1 MPWKTA
7 KLQRTTYCREIEASA
22 RLNLPGM
29 LTCWCRAVKKDIELV
44 VSCNTPI
51 EETAI
56 ALFGIGAQKSNMR
69 LSELARLCNTVARF
83 SGQPI
88 HAAKPIVGSRIF
100 FHEFSIHCAGLLK
113 DTNFYELYDPGQVG
127 RRNSRQ
133 MVLGAFRLSR
143 HKTCTGP
150 LEHQH

>member
-1 MPWKTA
+1 
-7 KLQRTTYCREIEASA
+7 
-22 RLNLPGM
+22 
-29 LTCWCRAVKKDIELV
+29 
-44 VSCNTPI
+44 
-51 EETAI
+51 
-56 ALFGIGAQKSNMR
+56 MR